1 MGERERREEKIK
13 WAINSIGKLNFNQNQ
28 CWQEKYPECREN
40 NTRENEKFFKLA
52 SVALG
57 GQGKEE
63 EDKYRE
69 KIMKN
74 VLKEVVLDKQS
85 MVQN

>member
-1 MGERERREEKIK
+1 MK
-13 WAINSIGKLNFNQNQ
+13 WTIDRIAQLNLNQNQ
-28 CWQEKYPECREN
+28 NWQEKYPECRTN
-40 NTRENEKFFKLA
+40 NTKENEKFTTMAL
-52 SVALG
+52 VALG
-57 GQGKEE
+57 GRGKDE

-85 MVQN
+85 KVLNH